1 MGVNLQISI
10 ITISAIL
17 ISFLLLVAFLTA
29 FPDPLS
35 VAEKNFYSQK
45 FDTSNKIFI
54 IGSSHTGN
62 LNSTLINELVS
73 KNQDNYVVYN
83 LSYNTDIP
91 SKRQRTLDEIIDLN
105 PKIIFYGISYNEFQ
119 SVITSKNKTNPDPS
133 YVQNMLL
140 DNFGSDFS
148 NPQFV
153 TLQIIRELQKYA
165 GLYEKE
171 NYLKQPYTPF
181 FEYHNEQLVI
191 RNNVEI
197 ETQFLKLNLEFVVDD
212 PFMNKE
218 VIILKEMIDKLQKRG
233 IKVVLF
239 TTPYHQVFLNSV
251 SDEQK
256 NAFDI
261 ILSELSKSNV
271 QIYRLDE
278 KYADLS
284 IWYNFDHVSYN
295 QNAMI
300 YSEDL
305 AQFIIN
311 EIDN

>member
-1 MGVNLQISI
+1 
-10 ITISAIL
+10 
-17 ISFLLLVAFLTA
+17 
-29 FPDPLS
+29 
-35 VAEKNFYSQK
+35 
-45 FDTSNKIFI
+45 
-54 IGSSHTGN
+54 
-62 LNSTLINELVS
+62 
-73 KNQDNYVVYN
+73 

-91 SKRQRTLDEIIDLN
+91 SKRQRTLNEIIDLS

-119 SVITSKNKTNPDPS
+119 STSVSESKTQSTDS
-133 YVQNMLL
+133 AYIQNILL
-140 DNFGSDFS
+140 HDLGSDFS

-153 TLQIIRELQKYA
+153 TLKIIRELQKYA
-165 GLYEKE
+165 GMHEKE

-181 FEYHNEQLVI
+181 FEYHNEQLII
-191 RNNVEI
+191 RNNLEI
-197 ETQFLKLNLEFVVDD
+197 QTQFLKLKLDYAIDD
-212 PFMNKE
+212 PLMNKE
-218 VIILKEMIDKLQKRG
+218 VIILQKMLDEFKKRG

-239 TTPYHQVFLNSV
+239 TTPYHKVFLNSV

-256 NAFDI
+256 NTFDA
-261 ILSELSKSNV
+261 ILNELSKSNV

-300 YSEDL
+300 YSKDL

-311 EIDN
+311 EIEK